1 MSAPR
6 TDVASSI
13 KVGDLFTLEPLT
25 FDAIAANAYLDKCTT
40 CIESEDLC
48 DVLEE
53 ILVTLDDPDMP
64 NTPER
69 LRLVNSVQWT
79 ALKCSRK
86 SIRLQNKE
94 FKDYIRDIERLNR
107 VPTAASPTS
116 QPKRKTAKRQP
127 ASPSKRTPLKKQAKS
142 ERKLPSTST
151 SPRHIEGAESSMEEG
166 ETSAEESSDEV
177 STKPVK
183 PVIAPRSPAAKAVG
197 SASAPGTS
205 EKDDGFTF
213 VGRNGRRIAPIVIDS
228 QSNATELLDQLGKFC
243 DTPLEGR
250 FENGKLRVFPASA
263 EEHRLIQKYI
273 SDKKLRSHTF
283 EMAHNKQLKVVLRGL
298 PTDFNQEELMSEL
311 HSFGFQPNH
320 ISLLRNRKTNTNMP
334 LFLVTLPKSPES
346 RGIFNIKTIGFFRV
360 AVEPLN
366 KSTMPPQCYRCQE
379 FFHHSRFCARAPKCL
394 KCSGGHLTSDCTK
407 SAKAPAKCANCSGPH
422 PANFSGCPRNPI
434 NTKTNK
440 SKSTKNVWQERAAAR
455 KEIKK
460 QPTTPSFAEVVKK
473 AQTILWMPKNI
484 RDHSLRFF
492 SWNANGLKN
501 NLEELKDCIID
512 YNPDVIGIQ
521 ETHLRPADR
530 VSIPNYTC
538 HRSDRT
544 THRGGGTALFVK
556 NSIRHHAILNVSN
569 TFENSSVIL
578 QLGNNSKITVA
589 CIYRP
594 PHGSINSTELDAIL
608 IHSNKAFLFGD
619 FNARHPSW
627 NPGRANSNGNILCN
641 WAVGSALDILA
652 PDTPTHF
659 NSRHSN
665 AILDIGFA
673 VNLSHTEVFTIN
685 TLSSDHNPVIF
696 DFVTN
701 NALPPILRTLK
712 TTNWIKFQEII
723 SHTIPGNPRID
734 DLDLAVQNFTS
745 NISNAISASTSTR
758 LITTPHLRLP
768 ENIRELIRA
777 KNRFRKLWNETRY
790 PPYKREVNALIR
802 QIRKEIQEHKNRTW
816 KDFLLTLNPEDNSLY
831 NLHRKFSKRHIPLPP
846 LHGPGGMA
854 YSDFEKAEVF
864 KDTLEVTFQEN
875 EEPYCDDK
883 IEEVES
889 LVDDYFDN
897 FATCTPPLTSPPRT
911 FRVRV
916 NNSYSN
922 TGSCLSGVPQGSV
935 LSPYL
940 YNIYTHDFPQ
950 HSTVSTCLFADDSAV
965 LSQGVQLKYTIKN
978 IQHFLD
984 KLETWLTHWRI
995 AINVDKSQAI
1005 VFRKWG
1011 VIDPPFQLTLF
1022 DDYIQWVPVVKYLG
1036 LHIDSRLT
1044 FKKHIDYL
1052 SEKFWGRISLAIS
1065 LVGRRSPLSLENKVI
1080 LYKQILRPVIT
1091 YGSPVWE
1098 PQPPPT

>member
-40 CIESEDLC
+40 CIESEELC

-127 ASPSKRTPLKKQAKS
+127 ASPSKQTPLKKQAKS
-142 ERKLPSTST
+142 ERKLPPTST

-320 ISLLRNRKTNTNMP
+320 IFLLRNRKTNTNMP

-366 KSTMPPQCYRCQE
+366 KFTMPPQCYRCQE

-455 KEIKK
+455 KDNKK

-473 AQTILWMPKNI
+473 GTNSNSLDAKEVMNQMAQMMSN
-484 RDHSLRFF
+484 
-492 SWNANGLKN
+492 WNANGLKT

-530 VSIPNYTC
+530 LEPRQGKLKWKY
-538 HRSDRT
+538 
-544 THRGGGTALFVK
+544 
-556 NSIRHHAILNVSN
+556 
-569 TFENSSVIL
+569 SV
-578 QLGNNSKITVA
+578 QLGRWVGTGYSCPRYSYTLQQ
-589 CIYRP
+589 
-594 PHGSINSTELDAIL
+594 STLQ
-608 IHSNKAFLFGD
+608 
-619 FNARHPSW
+619 RYP
-627 NPGRANSNGNILCN
+627 
-641 WAVGSALDILA
+641 
-652 PDTPTHF
+652 
-659 NSRHSN
+659 
-665 AILDIGFA
+665 DIGIA

-745 NISNAISASTSTR
+745 NISNAISASTTTR
-758 LITTPHLRLP
+758 LTTTPHLRLP

-802 QIRKEIQEHKNRTW
+802 QIRREIQEHKNRTW

-831 NLHRKFSKRHIPLPP
+831 NLHRKFSKRHIPFPP

-897 FATCTPPLTSPPRT
+897 FATCTPPLTSPSE
-911 FRVRV
+911 VRGIIKRLQ
-916 NNSYSN
+916 NRKAAGPDQIPNIAFKYFYAKCAYSFN
-922 TGSCLSGVPQGSV
+922 
-935 LSPYL
+935 
-940 YNIYTHDFPQ
+940 
-950 HSTVSTCLFADDSAV
+950 
-965 LSQGVQLKYTIKN
+965 
-978 IQHFLD
+978 
-984 KLETWLTHWRI
+984 
-995 AINVDKSQAI
+995 
-1005 VFRKWG
+1005 
-1011 VIDPPFQLTLF
+1011 
-1022 DDYIQWVPVVKYLG
+1022 
-1036 LHIDSRLT
+1036 
-1044 FKKHIDYL
+1044 
-1052 SEKFWGRISLAIS
+1052 
-1065 LVGRRSPLSLENKVI
+1065 
-1080 LYKQILRPVIT
+1080 
-1091 YGSPVWE
+1091 
-1098 PQPPPT
+1098 

>member
-13 KVGDLFTLEPLT
+13 KVGDLFTSEPLT
-25 FDAIAANAYLDKCTT
+25 FDAIAANEYLDKCTT

-53 ILVTLDDPDMP
+53 ILVTLDDPDLP

-94 FKDYIRDIERLNR
+94 FKDYIRDIERLNC

-127 ASPSKRTPLKKQAKS
+127 ASPSKQTPSKKQAKS
-142 ERKLPSTST
+142 ERKLPPTST

-166 ETSAEESSDEV
+166 ETSAEESSDEIA
-177 STKPVK
+177 SAKPAK
-183 PVIAPRSPAAKAVG
+183 PVIAQSSPAAKAVG
-197 SASAPGTS
+197 SASAPGSS

-263 EEHRLIQKYI
+263 EEHRQIQKFI

-422 PANFSGCPRNPI
+422 PANYSGCPRNPI

-473 AQTILWMPKNI
+473 G
-484 RDHSLRFF
+484 
-492 SWNANGLKN
+492 AN
-501 NLEELKDCIID
+501 
-512 YNPDVIGIQ
+512 
-521 ETHLRPADR
+521 
-530 VSIPNYTC
+530 
-538 HRSDRT
+538 
-544 THRGGGTALFVK
+544 
-556 NSIRHHAILNVSN
+556 
-569 TFENSSVIL
+569 
-578 QLGNNSKITVA
+578 NNSLDAKEVMNQMA
-589 CIYRP
+589 QMMSKP

-802 QIRKEIQEHKNRTW
+802 QIRREIQEHKNRTW

-854 YSDFEKAEVF
+854 YSDFEKGGG
-864 KDTLEVTFQEN
+864 FQ
-875 EEPYCDDK
+875 
-883 IEEVES
+883 
-889 LVDDYFDN
+889 
-897 FATCTPPLTSPPRT
+897 R
-911 FRVRV
+911 
-916 NNSYSN
+916 
-922 TGSCLSGVPQGSV
+922 
-935 LSPYL
+935 
-940 YNIYTHDFPQ
+940 YT
-950 HSTVSTCLFADDSAV
+950 
-965 LSQGVQLKYTIKN
+965 
-978 IQHFLD
+978 
-984 KLETWLTHWRI
+984 
-995 AINVDKSQAI
+995 
-1005 VFRKWG
+1005 
-1011 VIDPPFQLTLF
+1011 
-1022 DDYIQWVPVVKYLG
+1022 
-1036 LHIDSRLT
+1036 
-1044 FKKHIDYL
+1044 
-1052 SEKFWGRISLAIS
+1052 
-1065 LVGRRSPLSLENKVI
+1065 
-1080 LYKQILRPVIT
+1080 
-1091 YGSPVWE
+1091 
-1098 PQPPPT
+1098 